1 MFQWLVLH
9 SRGENCLRDE
19 NVLSDEKF
27 AMMLLDGKVDGGNQ
41 FYGSEMLKSRDLVKN
56 SQWR

>member
-9 SRGENCLRDE
+9 SRGENCLRVE

-27 AMMLLDGKVDGGNQ
+27 AMIQKWLAEGKNGYALLVMSKT
-41 FYGSEMLKSRDLVKN
+41 
-56 SQWR
+56 